1 MFSFFGKKKST
12 DKDRSRSPSPIPT
25 VVVDHVNQDDESSQP
40 GSTTANATS
49 RDVRRGS
56 LDNLVKQYNLNEET
70 LANYKEAFRM
80 FDRDGDGSIT
90 TNELGSVMHS
100 LGCRTTFY
108 ELESFV
114 HQIDD
119 DGNGTIEFEEFVRL
133 MVERLQ
139 KHTADEDDDLRKAFE
154 VFDRDHDGYVSA
166 KDLKLA
172 MRSLG
177 EKLSEVE
184 LREMINE
191 ADKDGDGKVNF
202 DEFQSMWKN

>member
-1 MFSFFGKKKST
+1 LAKKKP
-12 DKDRSRSPSPIPT
+12 KDRSRSQSPIPIL
-25 VVVDHVNQDDESSQP
+25 VVDQSNPECESVEPDSAVMN
-40 GSTTANATS
+40 STVADKRHS
-49 RDVRRGS
+49 F
-56 LDNLVKQYNLNEET
+56 DNLVKQYDLDEET

-80 FDRDGDGSIT
+80 FDRNGDGSIT

-100 LGCRTTFY
+100 LGCRTTYF

-114 HQIDD
+114 HQLDD
-119 DGNGTIEFEEFVRL
+119 DGNGTIEFDEFVRL
-133 MVERLQ
+133 MVDRLQ
-139 KHTADEDDDLRKAFE
+139 KQTDDDDLRKAFE

-184 LREMINE
+184 LREMIK

>member
-1 MFSFFGKKKST
+1 L
-12 DKDRSRSPSPIPT
+12 
-25 VVVDHVNQDDESSQP
+25 VVDQSNPECESVEPDSAVP
-40 GSTTANATS
+40 NSTVADKRHS
-49 RDVRRGS
+49 F
-56 LDNLVKQYNLNEET
+56 DNLVKQYDLDEET

-80 FDRDGDGSIT
+80 FDRNGDGSIT

-100 LGCRTTFY
+100 LGCRTTYF

-114 HQIDD
+114 HQLDD
-119 DGNGTIEFEEFVRL
+119 DGNGTIEFDEFVRL
-133 MVERLQ
+133 MVDRLQ
-139 KHTADEDDDLRKAFE
+139 KQTDDDDLRKAFE